1 MFYIFRNKESGEITE
16 GKYFRNDTIQIINP
30 TNEVLEKYGWE
41 IITDYPVIEEL
52 DDNPEDEETDE
63 PDETPMSEIEIESEI
78 KEHYGVNVN
87 HKMD

>member
-41 IITDYPVIEEL
+41 ILDDYPII
-52 DDNPEDEETDE
+52 EDEENNEEINYEDGTE
-63 PDETPMSEIEIESEI
+63 EIE
-78 KEHYGVNVN
+78 
-87 HKMD
+87 

>member
-1 MFYIFRNKESGEITE
+1 MTYIFRNKETGEITE

-52 DDNPEDEETDE
+52 DDYPVIEDEETDE
-63 PDETPMSEIEIESEI
+63 PDETPMSEIEIETE
-78 KEHYGVNVN
+78 V
-87 HKMD
+87 

>member
-41 IITDYPVIEEL
+41 ILDDYPIF
-52 DDNPEDEETDE
+52 EDEENNEEINYEDGTE
-63 PDETPMSEIEIESEI
+63 EIE
-78 KEHYGVNVN
+78 
-87 HKMD
+87 

>member
-41 IITDYPVIEEL
+41 ILDDYPI
-52 DDNPEDEETDE
+52 EDEENNE
-63 PDETPMSEIEIESEI
+63 EIEVSDEIIEDTEENN
-78 KEHYGVNVN
+78 KA
-87 HKMD
+87 

>member
-41 IITDYPVIEEL
+41 IL
-52 DDNPEDEETDE
+52 DDYVTLESETLQYPIIEDEETDE
-63 PDETPMSEIEIESEI
+63 PDETPMSEIEIETE
-78 KEHYGVNVN
+78 V
-87 HKMD
+87 

>member
-41 IITDYPVIEEL
+41 ILDDYPII
-52 DDNPEDEETDE
+52 EDEENNE
-63 PDETPMSEIEIESEI
+63 EIEVSEEI
-78 KEHYGVNVN
+78 NEDTEENNKA
-87 HKMD
+87 